1 MPLANRMPLPE
12 SPLRLACY
20 GFVDR
25 DAGSVATANFLM
37 IESMLKRGHT
47 VDFYTFEG
55 FVYPED
61 LFQYA
66 NFHYHTV
73 PSQEGIHDRLPSF
86 IQRVAGKV
94 MSDYYYYRQM
104 GDIGA
109 LIREHHATQAFDA
122 MLFLGTTPQCTVADD
137 LPVVAWAQ
145 GPPQTEWEA
154 IQSLRGQIIE
164 WCGAAL
170 YLKLKAYYAFKR
182 RAARTELARADRI
195 VCGSEWSRQ
204 QMIRFGLA
212 PETVFGLP
220 YPFDLDL
227 FAQRP
232 PRGEKPYRFLWL
244 GRIDPRKRLDL
255 MLDGFAH
262 LLNKRSDIHLHIV
275 GRTSYAG
282 GYMRMI
288 EQFAH
293 PEHLTYTDFVPRE
306 NVADLI
312 AGSDVIVQPSMSE
325 NFGSSVA
332 EALACGRPVV
342 LGSTNGTGEFTG
354 PATFRF
360 DHYDA
365 ESVGDAMARAITA
378 IEDDAAGL
386 GNMARATAESEYQ
399 LDDVVDSLLAIIQS
413 ALPEQTPATRT
424 GATSAQPNAASPL
437 AAGVNS

>member
-1 MPLANRMPLPE
+1 MPAADRMPLPE

-47 VDFYTFEG
+47 IDFYTFEG

-73 PSQEGIHDRLPSF
+73 PSQDGIYDRLPSVLQK
-86 IQRVAGKV
+86 IAGKV
-94 MSDYYYYRQM
+94 LSDYFYYRQM

-109 LIREHHATQAFDA
+109 LIRKHHAAQPFDA
-122 MLFLGTTPQCTVADD
+122 MMFLGTTPQCTVPED
-137 LPVVAWAQ
+137 LPVIAWVQ

-154 IQSLRGQIIE
+154 IRSLRSQIVT
-164 WCGAAL
+164 WCGSAL

-204 QMIRFGLA
+204 QIIRFGQA
-212 PETVFGLP
+212 PETMFALP

-232 PRGEKPYRFLWL
+232 PRNEKPCRFLWL

-255 MLDGFAH
+255 MLDGFVH
-262 LLNKRSDIHLHIV
+262 LLSQRSDIHLHVV
-275 GRTSYAG
+275 GRTSYAS
-282 GYMRMI
+282 GYMQMI

-342 LGSTNGTGEFTG
+342 LGSTNGTGEYTG

-360 DHYDA
+360 DTYNA
-365 ESVGDAMARAITA
+365 ESVGDAMGRAITA
-378 IEDDAAGL
+378 IENDAIKL
-386 GNMARATAESEYQ
+386 GEAARAAAECEYQ
-399 LDDVVDSLLAIIQS
+399 LDDVVDSLLAIVRS
-413 ALPEQTPATRT
+413 ALPAETDA
-424 GATSAQPNAASPL
+424 SHVQPNATSPL
-437 AAGVNS
+437 ATSVNS

>member
-1 MPLANRMPLPE
+1 M
-12 SPLRLACY
+12 
-20 GFVDR
+20 
-25 DAGSVATANFLM
+25 
-37 IESMLKRGHT
+37 
-47 VDFYTFEG
+47 
-55 FVYPED
+55 
-61 LFQYA
+61 
-66 NFHYHTV
+66 
-73 PSQEGIHDRLPSF
+73 
-86 IQRVAGKV
+86 
-94 MSDYYYYRQM
+94 
-104 GDIGA
+104 
-109 LIREHHATQAFDA
+109 
-122 MLFLGTTPQCTVADD
+122 
-137 LPVVAWAQ
+137 
-145 GPPQTEWEA
+145 
-154 IQSLRGQIIE
+154 
-164 WCGAAL
+164 
-170 YLKLKAYYAFKR
+170 KLKAYYAFKR
-182 RAARTELARADRI
+182 RAARKELARADRI

-204 QMIRFGLA
+204 QIIRFGQA

-232 PRGEKPYRFLWL
+232 PRSDKPYRFLWL

-262 LLNKRSDIHLHIV
+262 LLKERSDIHLHIV

-282 GYMRMI
+282 GYMQMI

-360 DHYDA
+360 DDYDA
-365 ESVGDAMARAITA
+365 ASVGDAMGRAITA
-378 IEDDAAGL
+378 IETDAVGL
-386 GNMARATAESEYQ
+386 GNLARATAESEYQ
-399 LDDVVDSLLAIIQS
+399 LDDVVDSLLAIVQS
-413 ALPEQTPATRT
+413 ALPAQT
-424 GATSAQPNAASPL
+424 GAPSAQPNAASPL